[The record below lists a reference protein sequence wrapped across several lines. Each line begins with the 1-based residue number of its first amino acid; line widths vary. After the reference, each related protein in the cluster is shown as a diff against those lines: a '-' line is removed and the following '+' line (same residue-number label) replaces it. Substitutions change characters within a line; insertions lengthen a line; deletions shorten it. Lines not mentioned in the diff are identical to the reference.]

1 MKIPPLVAEVLEDRS
16 NYMFL
21 TLIEYKKVKH
31 LTIIENIVGDEI
43 KAYALDSLAAEG
55 IDQDWFMSVATRWFY
70 SASDRYPLSFELT
83 KLGRHDVVQK
93 LLKTFSTSSVSRLIG
108 RVFSYRID
116 EPPKVRRRRV
126 KAVQQVTEIK
136 LKAIKN

>member
-1 MKIPPLVAEVLEDRS
+1 MKIPPLVAEVLEDQS

-126 KAVQQVTEIK
+126 KPVQQVTEIK

>member
-1 MKIPPLVAEVLEDRS
+1 MKIPPLVAEVLEDQS